1 MKRAGNF
8 KISFRYCLILCT
20 GHPWRWHHRQELQSG
35 KPHHF
40 TVFPHHRQ
48 ELCGQFRL
56 HSPEHCLQ
64 RPDPK
69 TSFHH
74 QLHNVSPDS
83 LSASNPVKGADI
95 IEPYIPFRN
104 VNGITFVG
112 SVKEK
117 AVARNLYAQA
127 RARNKAAGIIRC
139 RSKTASRFHLLCAA
153 CQLNSFVF
161 FCFTG
166 LIPRTWRPLKQR
178 SMCPQAATLNLSCT
192 TRRWCTGS
200 WIFTS
205 IHCTCSQGGW
215 CHSSRW
221 EGHK

>member
-161 FCFTG
+161 
-166 LIPRTWRPLKQR
+166 
-178 SMCPQAATLNLSCT
+178 SA
-192 TRRWCTGS
+192 
-200 WIFTS
+200 
-205 IHCTCSQGGW
+205 SQD
-215 CHSSRW
+215 
-221 EGHK
+221 